1 VITDPHSI
9 AFLLP
14 DLGGGGAQKVMLTLA
29 AHLDRS
35 RFAPHLLIVGGAA
48 TQPLPDGVPADHG
61 SAARLISG
69 IPWFVRRLRRLKPA
83 IVVSTLAYTNLALLA
98 AAPLLPR
105 RTRIVVREANMPSA
119 TLASLPG
126 WLRRLQP
133 YKRLYPRAAR
143 IIAQTQD
150 VADAL
155 MEIAPAARASIRILA
170 NQVDT
175 AQLRAAAMPPQRDV
189 GTGLRLVGA
198 GRLTD
203 QKGFDR
209 LIEAAPQLPAD
220 CRLTIFGEGPNRAAL
235 AERITALGLDDRI
248 HLAGYRADLAP
259 HLAGADALVMPSR
272 WEGLP
277 NVALEALALGTPVVA
292 TPECGLAEVA
302 GKAGGAI
309 RITPFDNDFISL
321 IGGLVADDSRVE
333 RLQPNLLPVEY
344 NIETVVAQFQELLD
358 DCLA

>member
-1 VITDPHSI
+1 MAAPQRI

-14 DLGGGGAQKVMLTLA
+14 DLGGGGAQKVMLSLA

-48 TQPLPDGVPADHG
+48 TLPLPDGVPAERG
-61 SAARLISG
+61 NAARLVSG
-69 IPWFVRRLRRLKPA
+69 IPWFVRRLRRLQPA

-105 RTRIVVREANMPSA
+105 RTRIVVREANMPAA
-119 TLASLPG
+119 TLAALPG

-133 YKRLYPRAAR
+133 YKRLYPRAAC
-143 IIAQTQD
+143 IVAQTRA

-155 MEIAPAARASIRILA
+155 TESAPAVRGSIRLLA
-170 NQVDT
+170 NPVDT
-175 AQLRAAAMPPQRDV
+175 ERLRAAATPPRRDD
-189 GTGLRLVGA
+189 GNGLRLVGA

-209 LIEAAPQLPAD
+209 LIEAAPHLPAD
-220 CRLTIFGEGPNRAAL
+220 SRVTIFGDGPDRSTLAA
-235 AERITALGLDDRI
+235 RIAALGLDDRI
-248 HLAGYRADLAP
+248 RLAGYEADLAP
-259 HLAGADALVMPSR
+259 HLAGADALIMPSR

-302 GKAGGAI
+302 EKAGDAV
-309 RITPFDNDFISL
+309 RIAPFDAGFIDL
-321 IGGLVADDSRVE
+321 IGGLAADSARTE
-333 RLQPNLLPVEY
+333 HLQPSLLPVEY
-344 NIETVVAQFQELLD
+344 DIETVVARFQDLLD

>member
-1 VITDPHSI
+1 MTDSRRI

-35 RFAPHLLIVGGAA
+35 RFTPHLLIVGGAT
-48 TQPLPDGVPADHG
+48 TQPLPDGV
-61 SAARLISG
+61 SANRGNATRLVTG
-69 IPWFVRRLRRLKPA
+69 IPWFVRRLRRLQPA

-119 TLASLPG
+119 TLAALPG

-143 IIAQTQD
+143 IIAQTQA

-155 MEIAPAARASIRILA
+155 TEIAPAVRGSIRILA

-175 AQLRAAAMPPQRDV
+175 GQLRAAATPPQRDL

-209 LIEAAPQLPAD
+209 LVEAAPQLPAASQV
-220 CRLTIFGEGPNRAAL
+220 TIYGEGPDREAL
-235 AERITALGLDDRI
+235 AARIAALGLDDRI
-248 HLAGYRADLAP
+248 RLAGYHADLAP
-259 HLAGADALVMPSR
+259 HLAGADALIMPSR

-277 NVALEALALGTPVVA
+277 NVALEALALGTPVIA

-302 GKAGGAI
+302 DKTGDSI
-309 RITPFDNDFISL
+309 RIAPFDGGFITL
-321 IGGLVADDSRVE
+321 VGGLAADATRAE
-333 RLQPNLLPVEY
+333 RLRPSLLPVEY
-344 NIETVVAQFQELLD
+344 DIETVVARFQDLLD

>member
-1 VITDPHSI
+1 MTDPHSI

-48 TQPLPDGVPADHG
+48 TQPLPDGVSAERG
-61 SAARLISG
+61 NAARLVSG
-69 IPWFVRRLRRLKPA
+69 IPWFVHRLRRLQPA

-119 TLASLPG
+119 TLAALPS

-143 IIAQTQD
+143 IIAQTQA

-155 MEIAPAARASIRILA
+155 TEIAPAVRGSIRLLA

-175 AQLRAAAMPPQRDV
+175 ELLRTAATPPQRDV
-189 GTGLRLVGA
+189 GSGLRLVGA
-198 GRLTD
+198 GRLTV

-209 LIEAAPQLPAD
+209 LIEAVPQLPTD
-220 CRLTIFGEGPNRAAL
+220 SRVTIFGEGADRTKL
-235 AERITALGLDDRI
+235 VERIAAFGLDDRI
-248 HLAGYRADLAP
+248 RLAGYHADLAP
-259 HLAGADALVMPSR
+259 HLAGADALIMPSR

-277 NVALEALALGTPVVA
+277 NVALEALALGTPVFA

-302 GKAGGAI
+302 DKAGDAV
-309 RITPFDNDFISL
+309 RIAPFDADFIPL
-321 IGGLVADDSRVE
+321 IGGLAADASRAE
-333 RLQPNLLPVEY
+333 HLQPNLLPVEY
-344 NIETVVAQFQELLD
+344 YIETVVAQFQDLLD

>member
-1 VITDPHSI
+1 MTDPYRI

-48 TQPLPDGVPADHG
+48 TLPLPDGVPVERGNA
-61 SAARLISG
+61 SRLVSG
-69 IPWFVRRLRRLKPA
+69 IPWFVRRLRRLQPA
-83 IVVSTLAYTNLALLA
+83 IVVSTLAYTNMALLA

-119 TLASLPG
+119 TLATLPG

-133 YKRLYPRAAR
+133 YNRLYPRADR
-143 IIAQTQD
+143 IIAQSQA

-155 MEIAPAARASIRILA
+155 TEIEPAVCGSIRLLA

-175 AQLRAAAMPPQRDV
+175 ERLRGTATPPQRDA
-189 GTGLRLVGA
+189 GSGLRLVGA

-209 LIEAAPQLPAD
+209 LIEAAPRLPAD
-220 CRLTIFGEGPNRAAL
+220 SRITIFGEGPDRKRL

-248 HLAGYRADLAP
+248 RLAGYQANLAP
-259 HLAGADALVMPSR
+259 HLAGADALIMPSR

-277 NVALEALALGTPVVA
+277 NVALEALALGTPVFA

-302 GKAGGAI
+302 DKAEDAI
-309 RITPFDNDFISL
+309 VIAPFDGEFIAL
-321 IGGLVADDSRVE
+321 IGDMAADASRGD

-344 NIETVVAQFQELLD
+344 NIETVAARFHDLLD

>member
-1 VITDPHSI
+1 MTDPHSI

-29 AHLDRS
+29 AHLDSS

-48 TQPLPDGVPADHG
+48 TLPLPDGISADRG
-61 SAARLISG
+61 NAARLVSG
-69 IPWFVRRLRRLKPA
+69 IPWFVRRLRRLQPA

-119 TLASLPG
+119 TLAALPG

-143 IIAQTQD
+143 IIVQTQA

-155 MEIAPAARASIRILA
+155 TETVPAIRGSIRLLA

-175 AQLRAAAMPPQRDV
+175 ALLRAAATRPQRDV

-198 GRLTD
+198 GRLTN

-209 LIEAAPQLPAD
+209 LIEAAPHLPAD
-220 CRLTIFGEGPNRAAL
+220 SRVTIFGEGPDRTTL
-235 AERITALGLDDRI
+235 ADRIAALGLDDRI
-248 HLAGYRADLAP
+248 QLAGYHADLAP
-259 HLAGADALVMPSR
+259 HLAGADALIMPSR

-292 TPECGLAEVA
+292 TPECGLGEVA
-302 GKAGGAI
+302 NKAGNAI
-309 RITPFDNDFISL
+309 RIAPFDADFIAL
-321 IGGLVADDSRVE
+321 IGGLVADASRAE
-333 RLQPNLLPVEY
+333 RLQPSLLPVEY
-344 NIETVVAQFQELLD
+344 NIETVVARFQDLLD